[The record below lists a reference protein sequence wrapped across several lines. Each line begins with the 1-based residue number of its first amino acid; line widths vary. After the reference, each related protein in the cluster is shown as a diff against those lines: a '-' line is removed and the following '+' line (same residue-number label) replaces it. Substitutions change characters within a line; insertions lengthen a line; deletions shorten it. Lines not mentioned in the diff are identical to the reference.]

1 MACRE
6 IAGAREKAGASVKG
20 SFRPEPSDRERA
32 ALRRKWNQTSRAP
45 GIGLWANKRERQTMP
60 GRARKGPSG
69 RQKWNPLAPLGHH
82 CALRRPSLPAESYK
96 QASCRAA
103 ALRAA
108 YAAAKPPSGCLAFR
122 ASPGSSRRRAPSICC
137 RYGPAPFLD
146 REAVPMRW
154 IVCLKSVPR
163 PRGAT
168 HAVASAARAP
178 LLGRPSATKQWW
190 AVTGSNRRPYRC
202 KRYALPAELTA
213 QSMRVITRARRRGQG

>member
-6 IAGAREKAGASVKG
+6 IAGAREKAGASIKG

-32 ALRRKWNQTSRAP
+32 ALRRKWNQTSRAA
-45 GIGLWANKRERQTMP
+45 GIGLWANKRERSTMP
-60 GRARKGPSG
+60 AGARKVRSG

-108 YAAAKPPSGCLAFR
+108 YAAAKPPSGRLAFW
-122 ASPGSSRRRAPSICC
+122 ASPGSSRCRAPSIRCC
-137 RYGPAPFLD
+137 YGPAPFLD
-146 REAVPMRW
+146 RDA
-154 IVCLKSVPR
+154 IK
-163 PRGAT
+163 
-168 HAVASAARAP
+168 
-178 LLGRPSATKQWW
+178 KWW

-213 QSMRVITRARRRGQG
+213 RSQARFHTAR